1 MVVAKKISSVNIF
14 SLILYTILS
23 SLPLLLVNL
32 VSDLPISI
40 SNWESKVN
48 DILNLNFPEDNF
60 YPPGPAILIL
70 PFSWLIP
77 KYFMIIFIYYLLSVI
92 LYFFI
97 CLEIWLACVKYLP
110 FVRRQNLSSIRPESV
125 GEIDL

>member
-48 DILNLNFPEDNF
+48 DILNLNFPEDSNLTFFMAYPKVFHDNF
-60 YPPGPAILIL
+60 YLLLIVSD
-70 PFSWLIP
+70 F
-77 KYFMIIFIYYLLSVI
+77 IFFYLQ
-92 LYFFI
+92 
-97 CLEIWLACVKYLP
+97 
-110 FVRRQNLSSIRPESV
+110 RNQ
-125 GEIDL
+125 